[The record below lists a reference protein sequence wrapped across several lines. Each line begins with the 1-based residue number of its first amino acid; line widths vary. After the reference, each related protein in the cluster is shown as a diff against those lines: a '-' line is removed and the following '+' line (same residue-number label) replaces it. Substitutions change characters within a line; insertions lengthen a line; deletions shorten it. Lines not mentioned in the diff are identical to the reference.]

1 MRPLNITVLTVAF
14 TMLHLGFVE
23 SVHANKGWPKRVA
36 DCQLFSSP
44 LIANLDSDP
53 FMEIIVCRTDNILN
67 VYDHDGQSFSG
78 WPSTAPDLI
87 SGSVGTMSS
96 PAVGDVDGDGALE
109 IVIAKNES
117 DFTDASIVIF
127 ELNGTRT
134 KIALDNNGS
143 ATGKAT
149 PVLIDCIQDS
159 NSALEILL
167 RDGDGQLHIIRYT
180 GSGYEDL
187 FNNQNDWRTVN
198 STSYSLMDRAGRQS
212 VTPSVSAV
220 KISATKTYIV
230 SPSTDGKVYHW
241 ELDSDTLNGYDLD
254 PLTPMDPNPT
264 EGATSFV
271 GSAALADLNDDGEF
285 EVIVGATNGNMY
297 IWDDPRNSATP
308 SLLTDPMSTDEA
320 ISGSPA
326 VADIDD
332 DGDLE
337 IIVGSEDSKVYA
349 WHVNGSSVSG
359 WPVETRGD
367 ILASVV
373 VANLDQTNQLE
384 VIVVSAGRELHVFN
398 DNGSIWKESSE
409 DGWPKRLPSLIYAS
423 PAVGD
428 IHNSGKPSIILG
440 DYDGTLFCFDLPDFI
455 GATGTDW
462 PQFRG
467 GIHRTGMAE

>member
-1 MRPLNITVLTVAF
+1 MRMTLQTIALTTLLVS
-14 TMLHLGFVE
+14 LVG
-23 SVHANKGWPKRVA
+23 SVHADKGWPKRVA

-44 LIANLDSDP
+44 LIVNLDTDP
-53 FMEIIVCRTDNILN
+53 FMEIVVCRTDNKLY
-67 VYDHDGQSFSG
+67 VYDHDGQDFSS
-78 WPSTAPDLI
+78 WPSTEPDI
-87 SGSVGTMSS
+87 VSGSLGTMSS

-117 DFTDASIVIF
+117 DFEEASIVIF

-159 NSALEILL
+159 NSALEIIL

-230 SPSTDGKVYHW
+230 SPSTDGKIYHW
-241 ELDSDTLNGYDLD
+241 ELDSDTLNGYVLD

-271 GSAALADLNDDGEF
+271 GSAALADLNDDGEV

-297 IWDDPRNSATP
+297 VWDDPRNTATP
-308 SLLTDPMSTDEA
+308 SLFSGWPKSTEEA

-326 VADIDD
+326 VADIDS

-349 WHVNGSSVSG
+349 WHANGSTVSG

-373 VANLDQTNQLE
+373 VANLDQTSTLE
-384 VIVVSAGRELHVFN
+384 IIAASAGRELHVYHA
-398 DNGSIWKESSE
+398 NGTIWKSE
-409 DGWPKRLPSLIYAS
+409 TVDGWPKRLPSLIYAS